1 MSNKR
6 WSIYSFVAG
15 FKPMKSFLMPTSILQ
30 EEEQMNE
37 FDLLFFIRIEKVFS
51 FGDCCLSSRFVLR
64 LNIE

>member
-1 MSNKR
+1 
-6 WSIYSFVAG
+6 
-15 FKPMKSFLMPTSILQ
+15 MKSFLMPTSILQ